1 MILNEIVEHFGSQS
15 ELARALGIDRANV
28 SMWIANHAVPS
39 IHAINIE
46 RLTKGKFKAVDI
58 VMQLEDDILDLD
70 GQ

>member
-28 SMWIANHAVPS
+28 SMWIANRTVPS
-39 IHAINIE
+39 VHAINIE
-46 RLTKGKFKAVDI
+46 RLTKGKFRAVEI
-58 VMQLEDDILDLD
+58 VLQLEDDNSD